1 MTTFVWEA
9 MQLLGVVVDD
19 LDAAV
24 ARYGELFGL
33 DFVVFTSGVDYAVVP
48 TSTAVGLDPRPLAA
62 TNRIALDTSGTFELI
77 EIPGAAEGF
86 RNIHFRVIDADTAM
100 ATLQSRGLTIV
111 RDVRIGLARE
121 IIFDSDQ
128 LNNIRL
134 CLIEYEGASLA
145 EALAA
150 SPCP

>member
-1 MTTFVWEA
+1 MTTFTWES

-19 LDAAV
+19 LDVAV
-24 ARYGELFGL
+24 ARYRELFGL
-33 DFVVFTSGVDYAVVP
+33 DFVIFTSGVDYAVVP
-48 TSTAVGLDPRPLAA
+48 TSTVAGVDHRPLAA
-62 TNRIALDTSGTFELI
+62 NSRIALDMSGTFELI

-86 RNIHFRVIDADTAM
+86 RNIHFRVSDAEAAM
-100 ATLQSRGLTIV
+100 VTLQSRGLTVV

-121 IIFDSDQ
+121 VIFDPDQ

-134 CLIEYEGASLA
+134 CLLEYEGGSLA

-150 SPCP
+150 SPRP